1 LAEEDVKN
9 PKLDDEETIMGL
21 FDKVSQTRQHSE
33 VTLAADGYIND
44 SESQAI
50 SMTLSRMQ
58 LFRSYPN
65 DVMRKML
72 DRLLIIL
79 QRQGVAVLFNAA
91 LATLPDELKETV
103 FAVTTDIALADGE
116 VSEEE
121 EQLLN
126 DLYAALG
133 LSEEVALKI
142 IDVMLIKNKG

>member
-1 LAEEDVKN
+1 
-9 PKLDDEETIMGL
+9 MGL
-21 FDKVSQTRQHSE
+21 FDKVAQTRQHSD
-33 VTLAADGYIND
+33 VTLGPAEAFAAIALIAVAADGYIND
-44 SESQAI
+44 NESQVLSI
-50 SMTLSRMQ
+50 TLSRMQ

-65 DVMRKML
+65 DVMKKML
-72 DRLLIIL
+72 DRLLMLL
-79 QRQGVAVLFNAA
+79 QRQGVQVLFNAA

-126 DLYAALG
+126 DLYIALG
-133 LSEEVALKI
+133 LSEEIALKI

>member
-1 LAEEDVKN
+1 
-9 PKLDDEETIMGL
+9 MGL
-21 FDKVSQTRQHSE
+21 FDKVSQTRQQSE
-33 VTLAADGYIND
+33 VTLGPAEAFAAIALIAVAADGYIND

-65 DVMRKML
+65 DVMKKML
-72 DRLLIIL
+72 DRLLMIL
-79 QRQGVAVLFNAA
+79 QRQGVDVLFNAA

-103 FAVTTDIALADGE
+103 FAVTADIALADGE

-126 DLYAALG
+126 DLYGALG
-133 LSEEVALKI
+133 LSEEMALKI

>member
-1 LAEEDVKN
+1 
-9 PKLDDEETIMGL
+9 
-21 FDKVSQTRQHSE
+21 
-33 VTLAADGYIND
+33 
-44 SESQAI
+44 
-50 SMTLSRMQ
+50 MQ
-58 LFRSYPN
+58 LFRSYPD

-72 DRLLIIL
+72 DRLLMIL
-79 QRQGVAVLFNAA
+79 QRQGVEVLFNAA

-126 DLYAALG
+126 DLYSALG
-133 LSEEVALKI
+133 LSEDIALKI

>member
-1 LAEEDVKN
+1 
-9 PKLDDEETIMGL
+9 MGL
-21 FDKVSQTRQHSE
+21 FDKVAQTRQQSE
-33 VTLAADGYIND
+33 VTLGPAEAFAAIALIAVAADGYIND
-44 SESQAI
+44 NESQVL

-65 DVMRKML
+65 DVMKKML
-72 DRLLIIL
+72 DRLLMLL
-79 QRQGVAVLFNAA
+79 QRQGVKVLFNAA

-126 DLYAALG
+126 DLYIALEI
-133 LSEEVALKI
+133 SEEIALKI

>member
-1 LAEEDVKN
+1 
-9 PKLDDEETIMGL
+9 MGL
-21 FDKVSQTRQHSE
+21 FDKISQTRQQSE
-33 VTLAADGYIND
+33 VTLGPAEAFAAIALIAVAADGYIND
-44 SESQAI
+44 SESQVL

-65 DVMRKML
+65 DVMKKML
-72 DRLLIIL
+72 DRLLMLL
-79 QRQGVAVLFNAA
+79 QRQGVQVLFNAA

-116 VSEEE
+116 ISHEE

-126 DLYAALG
+126 DLYSALG
-133 LSEEVALKI
+133 LSEEIALKI

>member
-1 LAEEDVKN
+1 
-9 PKLDDEETIMGL
+9 MGL
-21 FDKVSQTRQHSE
+21 FDKIAQTRQHSE
-33 VTLAADGYIND
+33 VTLGPAEAFAAIALIAVAADGYIND
-44 SESQAI
+44 NESQVLSI
-50 SMTLSRMQ
+50 TLSRMQ

-65 DVMRKML
+65 DVMKKML
-72 DRLLIIL
+72 DRLLMLL
-79 QRQGVAVLFNAA
+79 QRQGVQVLFNAA

-126 DLYAALG
+126 DLYIALEI
-133 LSEEVALKI
+133 SEEIALKI

>member
-1 LAEEDVKN
+1 
-9 PKLDDEETIMGL
+9 MGL
-21 FDKVSQTRQHSE
+21 FDKIAQTRQHSE
-33 VTLAADGYIND
+33 VTLGPAEAFAAIALIAVAADGYIND
-44 SESQAI
+44 NESQVLSI
-50 SMTLSRMQ
+50 TLSRMQ

-65 DVMRKML
+65 DVMKKML
-72 DRLLIIL
+72 DRLLMLL
-79 QRQGVAVLFNAA
+79 QRQGVQVLFNAA

-126 DLYAALG
+126 DLYIALG
-133 LSEEVALKI
+133 LSEEIALKI

>member
-1 LAEEDVKN
+1 
-9 PKLDDEETIMGL
+9 MGL
-21 FDKVSQTRQHSE
+21 FDNISQTRQHSE
-33 VTLAADGYIND
+33 VTLGPAEAFAAIDLIAVAADGYINE

-50 SMTLSRMQ
+50 SITLSRMQ

-65 DVMRKML
+65 DVMKKML
-72 DRLLIIL
+72 DRLLMIL
-79 QRQGVAVLFNAA
+79 QRQGVEVLFNAA

-126 DLYAALG
+126 YLYGALG
-133 LSEEVALKI
+133 LSEEMALKI

>member
-1 LAEEDVKN
+1 
-9 PKLDDEETIMGL
+9 MGL
-21 FDKVSQTRQHSE
+21 FDKIAQTRQHSE
-33 VTLAADGYIND
+33 VTLGPAEAFAAIALIAVAADGYINEN
-44 SESQAI
+44 ESQVL

-65 DVMRKML
+65 DVMKKML
-72 DRLLIIL
+72 DRLLMLL
-79 QRQGVAVLFNAA
+79 QRQGVQVLFNAA

-116 VSEEE
+116 VSQEE

-126 DLYAALG
+126 DLYIALG
-133 LSEEVALKI
+133 ISEEIAIKI

>member
-1 LAEEDVKN
+1 
-9 PKLDDEETIMGL
+9 MGL
-21 FDKVSQTRQHSE
+21 FDKVSQTRQQTD
-33 VTLAADGYIND
+33 VTLGPAESFAAIELIAVAADGYIND
-44 SESQAI
+44 SESKAI
-50 SMTLSRMQ
+50 SMTLARMQ
-58 LFRSYPN
+58 LFRSYPD

-72 DRLLIIL
+72 DRLLMIL
-79 QRQGVAVLFNAA
+79 QRQGAEVLFNAA

-116 VSEEE
+116 ISKEE

-126 DLYAALG
+126 DLYGALD

>member
-1 LAEEDVKN
+1 
-9 PKLDDEETIMGL
+9 MGL
-21 FDKVSQTRQHSE
+21 FDKISQTRQQTE
-33 VTLAADGYIND
+33 VTLGPAEAFAAIALIAVAADGYIND
-44 SESQAI
+44 SESQVL

-65 DVMRKML
+65 DVMKKML
-72 DRLLIIL
+72 DRLLMLL
-79 QRQGVAVLFNAA
+79 QRQGVQVLFNAA

-116 VSEEE
+116 ISKEE

-126 DLYAALG
+126 DLYSALG
-133 LSEEVALKI
+133 LSEETALNI

>member
-1 LAEEDVKN
+1 
-9 PKLDDEETIMGL
+9 MGL
-21 FDKVSQTRQHSE
+21 FDKIAQTRQHSE
-33 VTLAADGYIND
+33 VTLGPAEAFAAIALIAVAADGYINEN
-44 SESQAI
+44 ESQVL

-65 DVMRKML
+65 DVMKKML
-72 DRLLIIL
+72 DRLLMLL
-79 QRQGVAVLFNAA
+79 QRQGVQVLFNAA

-126 DLYAALG
+126 DLYIALG
-133 LSEEVALKI
+133 LSEEIAIKI